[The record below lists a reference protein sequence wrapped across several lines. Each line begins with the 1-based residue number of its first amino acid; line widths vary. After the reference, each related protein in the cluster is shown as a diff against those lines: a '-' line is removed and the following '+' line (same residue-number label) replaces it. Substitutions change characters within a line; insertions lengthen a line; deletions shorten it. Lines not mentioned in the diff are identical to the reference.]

1 MLCRRVAKGRVLTL
15 TRLRG
20 GDRPRTPRLFP
31 FLQRRLFVLLIDGMI
46 SECGSEFESR
56 IGELE
61 RDLGKTSSSIL
72 KANEAKTAKPSEMR
86 RLKRKVKSGEGSTV
100 CAIEQAKEAVHTEY
114 HTRLARM
121 ADSLDS
127 LGVVHARD
135 LALAGVEGRMH
146 EDGEAPPSPR
156 AEEATLSAR
165 RAESVDAEGDFDL
178 IFAGL
183 KSECVPRPSSGEFEG
198 QEPIAEEGGDDVV
211 PNSEGI
217 SEDARISA
225 KRQVLGSRIRVLDTM
240 PRDVRDQCV
249 GFRVRPRSNHGF
261 RGCDDFF
268 VLRFPYGFRHD
279 SVPL

>member
-1 MLCRRVAKGRVLTL
+1 M
-15 TRLRG
+15 
-20 GDRPRTPRLFP
+20 
-31 FLQRRLFVLLIDGMI
+31 
-46 SECGSEFESR
+46 
-56 IGELE
+56 
-61 RDLGKTSSSIL
+61 L

-100 CAIEQAKEAVHTEY
+100 CVIEQAKEAVHTEY

-135 LALAGVEGRMH
+135 LDLAGVEGRMH

-183 KSECVPRPSSGEFEG
+183 KSECVPPPSSGDFEG

-211 PNSEGI
+211 PNSEGVNGEGEAPRV
-217 SEDARISA
+217 ED
-225 KRQVLGSRIRVLDTM
+225 D
-240 PRDVRDQCV
+240 
-249 GFRVRPRSNHGF
+249 
-261 RGCDDFF
+261 
-268 VLRFPYGFRHD
+268 
-279 SVPL
+279 